1 MRTLSFCKMF
11 SFDDGLPDPSD
22 AIPRRGC
29 DPSLFDHYTT
39 LKNAIGIMSKG
50 WKVGNKGTDTISCFA
65 RRSDPLFGMD
75 IFRLIE
81 LFGHK
86 VTDEG
91 EDGQFGCTFKED
103 KHNNLEFIPD
113 KLKASL
119 SDKDIILAR
128 PGVYWHLRK
137 KYFRKG
143 VSDHVPPPM
152 IALTDC
158 DKLFYRVVA
167 LPEKRVV
174 WKLRPDIVRVV
185 FRQGDRSKVDKSLH
199 YPDHLDFVEKRF
211 LADNNIEF
219 LGIEFPYGEKFKYS
233 KESLQTLRNNTHWL
247 SPTRETVERVFGAE
261 AAKKH
266 KYAKGKDM

>member
-1 MRTLSFCKMF
+1 MF
-11 SFDDGLPDPSD
+11 SFDDGLPDPAD
-22 AIPRRGC
+22 AIPRRDC
-29 DPSLFDHYTT
+29 DPSLFDHYTP
-39 LKNAIGIMSKG
+39 LKNAIGIMSDG
-50 WKVGNKGTDTISCFA
+50 WKVGDKGSGFISCFA

-75 IFRLIE
+75 MFRLIE

-86 VTDEG
+86 VSDEG
-91 EDGQFGCTFKED
+91 EDGRFGCTFKEG
-103 KHNNLEFIPD
+103 KHNNLDFIPD

-137 KYFRKG
+137 KYFRKE

-158 DKLFYRVVA
+158 DKLFYRVVV

-185 FRQGDRSKVDKSLH
+185 FRQRDKSKADKSLS

-211 LADNNIEF
+211 IADNNIEF

-233 KESLQTLRNNTHWL
+233 KERLQALRNNTHWL
-247 SPTRETVERVFGAE
+247 SPTRETIERVFGAE

-266 KYAKGKDM
+266 KYVKEKDL